1 MRKVKKKTHAKRL
14 EPATSTPFLAAHNH
28 QASHYLAILHY
39 AAWVLFK
46 AHRESWGWAAVAK
59 SWALGLVDN
68 APDYVFLSLYFLFLL
83 RL

>member
-28 QASHYLAILHY
+28 QASHSLVILHY
-39 AAWVLFK
+39 AALVLFK
-46 AHRESWGWAAVAK
+46 AHGESWGWAAVAK

-68 APDYVFLSLYFLFLL
+68 APDYVFFYLYIFYFF
-83 RL
+83 